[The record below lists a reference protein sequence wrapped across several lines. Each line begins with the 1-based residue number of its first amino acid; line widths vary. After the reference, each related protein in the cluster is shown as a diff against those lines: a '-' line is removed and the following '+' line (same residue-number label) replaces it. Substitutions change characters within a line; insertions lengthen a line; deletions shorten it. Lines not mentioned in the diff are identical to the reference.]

1 MREIVNVDIAD
12 TTSIS
17 HTAAV
22 QHKIRRVTGVDLLDI
37 LLVAVAQSALCEAT
51 RALQLKSHKVFTN
64 SLELFSLLRSFKQRI
79 VVNFGT
85 SNYRSETVCRNL

>member
-51 RALQLKSHKVFTN
+51 RALQLKNHKVFTN
-64 SLELFSLLRSFKQRI
+64 SLELFSLLRSFKQRTD
-79 VVNFGT
+79 VNFVT
-85 SNYRSETVCRNL
+85 SNCKLEIVFKNF